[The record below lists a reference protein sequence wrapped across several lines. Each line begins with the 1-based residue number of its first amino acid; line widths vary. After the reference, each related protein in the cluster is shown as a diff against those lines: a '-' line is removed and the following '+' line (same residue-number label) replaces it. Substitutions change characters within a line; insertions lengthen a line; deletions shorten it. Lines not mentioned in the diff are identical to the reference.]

1 MIILLLLL
9 LLFSLPAHASIG
21 DVILHEGSG
30 QVERSEDGSEVVTEK
45 ELNIFSDDIVKTGK
59 GKTAIQFLD
68 DTRVDITEHSKLII
82 DAFVYDPSTQEGSL
96 SIKASLGTIRYA
108 SGLIAKNSKQNVKIK
123 TPTATIGVRGTDFSM
138 TVDELGGSTIIL
150 LPSCD
155 TNGNCF
161 VGEIDVTSDAGQVI
175 LNQAFQATV
184 VTTVA
189 SRPMKPVVL
198 NLDEE
203 LISNLLIISK
213 PKEIEEAQEA
223 EHFEAVA
230 DMLDVDFLQFDDLE
244 VDHLEEDE
252 SQWATGLDIDF
263 LEQNFLVDLLKVIN
277 EQLAKTLG
285 DKISD
290 KETARLGSGDP
301 SKVRTGK
308 DPITGILVVDDDP
321 MWIWEREAASGNKIQ
336 LVLDKEYGY
345 LINVLQGDY
354 EIIDYELG
362 GQENEIDISQS
373 N

>member
-1 MIILLLLL
+1 MKILLSLL
-9 LLFSLPAHASIG
+9 LLFSLSAQASIG
-21 DVILHEGSG
+21 GVILHEGTG

-45 ELNIFSDDIVKTGK
+45 ELDIFSDDIVKTGK
-59 GKTAIQFLD
+59 GKTAIQFVD

-82 DAFVYDPSTQEGSL
+82 DAFVYDPETSTGSL

-108 SGLIAKNSKQNVKIK
+108 SGLIAKNSKQNVKIQ

-189 SRPMKPVVL
+189 SAPMKPVIL
-198 NLDEE
+198 DLDEDM
-203 LISNLLIISK
+203 INNLLIVSK
-213 PKEIEEAQEA
+213 PKEIAEAQTA
-223 EHFEAVA
+223 EYFQEVA

-244 VDHLEEDE
+244 VDYLEEDE
-252 SQWATGLDIDF
+252 STWATGLDIDF

-277 EQLAKTLG
+277 AQLAKTLS
-285 DKISD
+285 DKISE

-308 DPITGILVVDDDP
+308 DPTTGILVIDDDP

-362 GQENEIDISQS
+362 GQENEIIIIQS

>member
-1 MIILLLLL
+1 MKILLLLL
-9 LLFSLPAHASIG
+9 LLFSLPAQASIG
-21 DVILHEGSG
+21 DVILHEGTG

-45 ELNIFSDDIVKTGK
+45 ELDIFSDDIVKTGN
-59 GKTAIQFLD
+59 GKTAIQFVD
-68 DTRVDITEHSKLII
+68 DTRVDITEHSKLVI
-82 DAFVYDPSTQEGSL
+82 DAFVYDASTSTGTL
-96 SIKASLGTIRYA
+96 GLKASLGTIRYA

-184 VTTVA
+184 VATVD
-189 SRPMKPVVL
+189 SRPMRPL
-198 NLDEE
+198 ILDLDEDM
-203 LISNLLIISK
+203 ISNLLIVSK
-213 PKEIEEAQEA
+213 PKEIEEAEA
-223 EHFEAVA
+223 SEHYESVA
-230 DMLDVDFLQFDDLE
+230 DMLDVDFLQFEELE
-244 VDHLEEDE
+244 IDYLEEDE
-252 SQWATGLDIDF
+252 TQWATGLDIDF

-277 EQLAKTLG
+277 EQLAKTLS
-285 DKISD
+285 DKISE

-308 DPITGILVVDDDP
+308 DPVTGILVVDDDP
-321 MWIWEREAASGNKIQ
+321 MWIWEREAASGNKIR

-345 LINVLQGDY
+345 LINALQGDY

-362 GQENEIDISQS
+362 GQENEIVIMQS